1 MTSVADLTV
10 LGQNILA
17 SEIVDLYN
25 IKRVQF

>member
-10 LGQNILA
+10 LGENIVA
-17 SEIVDLYN
+17 SEIVDPYN

>member
-10 LGQNILA
+10 FGENILA

>member
-10 LGQNILA
+10 LGKNILA

>member
-10 LGQNILA
+10 LGENILA
-17 SEIVDLYN
+17 SEIVDPYN

>member
-10 LGQNILA
+10 LGENILA

>member
-10 LGQNILA
+10 LEENILA